1 YKLVFWNH
9 CEYRKYLMRMSAA
22 DLFLDTI
29 SFNAGATANDA
40 LWCGVP
46 LITIMGE
53 CYHSRMSGSLLASVQ
68 MEELIADNLSNYE
81 ELAIRLGCDKAYL
94 KATKAKLMRNKN
106 ASKLFD
112 TSTMV
117 SELERTYKRIL
128 A

>member
-1 YKLVFWNH
+1 
-9 CEYRKYLMRMSAA
+9 
-22 DLFLDTI
+22 
-29 SFNAGATANDA
+29 
-40 LWCGVP
+40 
-46 LITIMGE
+46 